1 LNISALI
8 HNHKQSV
15 VLLAGL
21 LLIAA
26 QLVSLVHAAEHP
38 FHDHD
43 EICEILSAVEK
54 HDTGTAVVAPAAGFS
69 RYSDELNS
77 GDLSGPATTAVYSY
91 PARGPP
97 AFT

>member
-1 LNISALI
+1 LI
-8 HNHKQSV
+8 HTPRQFV
-15 VLLAGL
+15 VLLASL

-43 EICEILSAVEK
+43 EICDFLSAIEK
-54 HDTGTAVVAPAAGFS
+54 HDTGAAVVAPAACFS
-69 RYSDELNS
+69 RYSDALNS
-77 GDLSGPATTAVYSY
+77 GDLSGPATTEVFSH

-97 AFT
+97 AYA

>member
-1 LNISALI
+1 MI
-8 HNHKQSV
+8 HTHKQFV

-43 EICEILSAVEK
+43 EVCEILSAVEK
-54 HDTGTAVVAPAAGFS
+54 HDTGAAVVAPVVGFS

-77 GDLSGPATTAVYSY
+77 GDQSGPATIPASSY
-91 PARGPP
+91 LARGPP
-97 AFT
+97 VST